1 MILKKF
7 KLITLIISYLYYIY
21 IDIKKMSTEKS
32 CIHLHVLFEIMDKIM
47 DCVKKSIFILC

>member
-21 IDIKKMSTEKS
+21 INIKEMSTEKS